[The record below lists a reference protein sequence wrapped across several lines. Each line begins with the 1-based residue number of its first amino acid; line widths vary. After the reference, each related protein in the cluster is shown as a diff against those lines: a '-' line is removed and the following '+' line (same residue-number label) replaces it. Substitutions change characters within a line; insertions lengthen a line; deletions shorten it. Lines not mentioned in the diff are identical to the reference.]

1 MQRVGKR
8 QYWLLLCFVVFAFAA
23 PLMVRAA
30 SEDEPEIVPAPYRY
44 EVSLG
49 EVAPDDSG
57 KNKVI
62 LNVDLIEP
70 ADAALYTGAFGF
82 QLPGGYE
89 ASIDP
94 GNVVV
99 DNSYVLQGIGLNEAN
114 LQGTLNSGMV
124 YYAVG
129 WRRLEPVADETVGE
143 QRTHLLEIPLWDT
156 DTKQVADLTI
166 NDIQLLH
173 FEDMVKEQNPYG
185 TLRPGED
192 EEISATF
199 WRTATAE
206 DLLARPDRIGYYQGY
221 FRHNVEVAIADL
233 PVTIDNLPE
242 LVAKRLPAEF
252 DGKLVVERKDG
263 AIRIND
269 IPYTEFICP
278 VELGAEGILHIE
290 LQVETDIDCD
300 LAASLAS
307 GTITSYDPKKPVT
320 IKWYLKNEE
329 TGEYPTDPV
338 GIKEL
343 PVWQAPTGG
352 GTEPPSGGGE
362 EGGEIPGG
370 GEVAAAETGDT
381 SGGDS
386 STGESGSAWTESDVT
401 GAKTFAGNGK
411 GTWRYRQKASFE
423 VNEAGI
429 YRVEISKPGHIRA
442 VYEDLP
448 LAKGECT
455 VPDTFLIPGNITDD
469 DNTELDNRDK
479 TKLHDR
485 TILLGFIHH
494 NRTKPPVE
502 EGNTLAEAA
511 LAKYEK
517 EKYCAD
523 IDGDGKINMQ
533 DLNILM
539 HKGYYNQV
547 EEVVRQNN

>member
-1 MQRVGKR
+1 MQRVGKKR
-8 QYWLLLCFVVFAFAA
+8 YLLLLCFVVFAFAA

-30 SEDEPEIVPAPYRY
+30 SEDQPENVPAPYRY

-62 LNVDLIEP
+62 LNVDLVEP

-89 ASIDP
+89 ASVDP

-99 DNSYVLQGIGLNEAN
+99 DSGYVLQGIGLNEAN
-114 LQGTLNSGMV
+114 LQGTLSSGMV
-124 YYAVG
+124 YYAIG
-129 WRRLEPVADETVGE
+129 WRRLAPVADETVGE
-143 QRTHLLEIPLWDT
+143 QRIHLLEIPLWDT

-199 WRTATAE
+199 WRTATAG
-206 DLLARPDRIGYYQGY
+206 DLLVRPDRIGYYQGY
-221 FRHNVEVAIADL
+221 FQHKVEVNIADL
-233 PVTIDNLPE
+233 PVTVDNLPE

-252 DGKLVVERKDG
+252 DGKLVLERKDG
-263 AIRIND
+263 AIRINE

-278 VELGAEGILHIE
+278 VGLDADGILHIE
-290 LQVETDIDCD
+290 LQVETDIDCN
-300 LAASLAS
+300 LTASPE
-307 GTITSYDPKKPVT
+307 GGIIISYDPKKPVT

-343 PVWQAPTGG
+343 PVWQGPTSG
-352 GTEPPSGGGE
+352 GTEPPSGGG
-362 EGGEIPGG
+362 GETPS
-370 GEVAAAETGDT
+370 GEVVAAEGN
-381 SGGDS
+381 S
-386 STGESGSAWTESDVT
+386 STGVTWSEADVT
-401 GAKTFAGNGK
+401 GAKTFSGNGK

-448 LAKGECT
+448 LAKGTCT
-455 VPDTFLIPGNITDD
+455 VPDTTLIPGDITDD
-469 DNTELDNRDK
+469 DDRMGENGKMDDRDK
-479 TKLHDR
+479 TKFHDR

-494 NRTKPPVE
+494 HRIKPIVE
-502 EGNTLAEAA
+502 DGNAEAKA
-511 LAKYEK
+511 RLEKYER
-517 EKYCAD
+517 EKYRAD
-523 IDGDGKINMQ
+523 IDGDGKIDMQ

-539 HKGYYNQV
+539 HKDYYNQV